1 VSEEKKKY
9 KIDMSKERWWTEE
22 EIRQAAV
29 EDWLGV
35 LARLWTAIGKP
46 IEAERLQ
53 LYREAFHGV
62 PLGILEKAVERV
74 IKGMVYQVVPLP
86 GVVWEAIRTELG
98 DPVDIDKAMKE
109 WLDVRWVV
117 LLGRITPKRGNN
129 EELRTLPG
137 AEAGGRLA

>member
-1 VSEEKKKY
+1 MSEEKKKY

-53 LYREAFHGV
+53 LYRDALHGV
-62 PLGILEKAVERV
+62 PLGILEKAQR
-74 IKGMVYQVVPLP
+74 IP
-86 GVVWEAIRTELG
+86 GT
-98 DPVDIDKAMKE
+98 
-109 WLDVRWVV
+109 
-117 LLGRITPKRGNN
+117 TS
-129 EELRTLPG
+129 
-137 AEAGGRLA
+137 

>member
-1 VSEEKKKY
+1 MSEEKKKY

-53 LYREAFHGV
+53 LYHEALHGV
-62 PLGILEKAVERV
+62 PLGILERAVERV

-109 WLDVRWVV
+109 WLDVRWEV
-117 LLGRITPKRGNN
+117 LLGRIERK
-129 EELRTLPG
+129 
-137 AEAGGRLA
+137 